1 MKVENNSHFI
11 KYWINKGKEFAKMR
25 HYREV
30 WEDGFTVDDF
40 HIDTGGI
47 SFEAA
52 SWNFISPNGFYPG
65 TWIPAKQ
72 YNRWVDDINRTKNL
86 LINMGRGAGTATVK
100 ELKTGD
106 FVFCTV
112 PPYDTEDEYEH
123 TWYCFLDIVSAES
136 DYIYAKE
143 LMIDVNYFCYS
154 NEVKKIQKEEE
165 YWLSEALE
173 SNGVQLV
180 NKSVFHRAIEI
191 FKPLTSKIMSE
202 IKEKV
207 EHIET

>member
-40 HIDTGGI
+40 DIGTDRI

-72 YNRWVDDINRTKNL
+72 YSRWVDEINKTKDL
-86 LINMGRGAGTATVK
+86 LINLGRGAGTATVK
-100 ELKTGD
+100 ELNAGD
-106 FVFCTV
+106 CVFCTV
-112 PPYDTEDEYEH
+112 PPYDPEDEYENV
-123 TWYCFLDIVSAES
+123 WYCFLDIVSVES
-136 DYIYAKE
+136 DYIYTKE
-143 LMIDVNYFCYS
+143 IMIDVNYFGYS
-154 NEVKKIQKEEE
+154 AEVKKITKEEE
-165 YWLSEALE
+165 YWLSVALE
-173 SNGVQLV
+173 SNGVLLID
-180 NKSVFHRAIEI
+180 KSVFHRAIEI
-191 FKPLTSKIMSE
+191 FKPLTSKIMFE

-207 EHIET
+207 ECIET